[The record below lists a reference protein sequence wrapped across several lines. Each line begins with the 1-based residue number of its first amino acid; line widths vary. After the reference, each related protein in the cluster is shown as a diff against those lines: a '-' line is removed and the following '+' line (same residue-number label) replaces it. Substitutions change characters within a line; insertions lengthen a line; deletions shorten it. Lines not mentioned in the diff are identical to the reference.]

1 MDQLRKPRQA
11 GRIRLAASVR
21 RASPLAAAM
30 LALLLLSPAAADI
43 RNDAVAVA
51 VYGPDTVV
59 SPPAGQSVPLAAAA
73 PALDVS
79 IVPVIESLGRADG
92 IVDFTVTVANGGNVT
107 LRDVRLSGT
116 GVAEPAC
123 PSGNPVAELAPGDLE
138 TCQAVRAADDRGIAG
153 LSLTATA
160 RTVPSGGPIA
170 DVQSADV
177 SEKAAFPAV
186 ISGVVFG
193 DANGN
198 GVFDA
203 DTDPAFEGY
212 RVDLVRG
219 SKSVAAAVTGPTGR
233 YAFPDVPPGPGHE
246 LVFRNSAG
254 GIVGGL
260 ANIDVAS
267 GVVMTGKDLAINA
280 TGIVYD
286 ALSRRPVAGAV
297 VTILD
302 AAGGALPPGCFMVPG
317 QQAQVT
323 AANGAYRFDI
333 APGADPAC
341 PAAQAEYVIS
351 VGPPVGYAS
360 PSSVLPPLSGPLDMT
375 ACVFDAVPGGA
386 CQTSAA
392 GAPPPP
398 GSPAIHVLSV
408 LLQAGDPPLIHNH
421 IPLDPLVA
429 TAPPA
434 LTVTADKP
442 ALPRGGSV
450 KLTIE
455 IGNPDPLPAGP
466 VRLTNVMPPGFA
478 YVEGSARIDGEAV
491 EPAVSPPALDFGA
504 MALAGRTAITI
515 TLELEATAGGG
526 PGRHVNRVRLAAP
539 SGKTLAPDAFTEI
552 EVLTEPASGCTE
564 VSGRV
569 FADTNR
575 NARADTGEAG
585 LGGVVIVT
593 GRGTPVV
600 TDRQGRFR
608 VPCAE
613 LPDSAFSLVLTLS
626 EESLPPG
633 FRLTTGNPRTVQV
646 SSASSAGAVDFG
658 AAAPRV
664 VRLDL
669 KDGAFA
675 GGSPELKPEWAAGIE
690 RLVGVL
696 AEQPSTLRIIYK
708 TGVEDGL
715 ARARLE
721 TVEHAVR
728 QQWNRSGQG
737 GGIGI
742 DAELLPE

>member
-1 MDQLRKPRQA
+1 MDQVRKPRQA
-11 GRIRLAASVR
+11 GGIRLAANAR
-21 RASPLAAAM
+21 RASPLAAAV
-30 LALLLLSPAAADI
+30 LALLLPSPAAADI

-51 VYGPDTVV
+51 TYGQGTFV
-59 SPPAGQSVPLAAAA
+59 SPPSGQSVPLAAAA

-79 IVPVIESLGRADG
+79 IVPDPDSYGRADG
-92 IVDFTVTVANGGNVT
+92 NMEYAVTVTNSGNVT
-107 LRDVRLSGT
+107 LRDIRLAGT
-116 GVAEPAC
+116 GVADPVC
-123 PSGNPVAELAPGDLE
+123 PSGNAVAELAPGDLE
-138 TCQAVRAADDRGIAG
+138 TCHVVRAADDRGIAG
-153 LSLTATA
+153 LFLTATA
-160 RTVPSGGPIA
+160 QVAPSGGPA
-170 DVQSADV
+170 VDGQAGRV
-177 SEKAAFPAV
+177 SQKAVFPAV
-186 ISGVVFG
+186 ISGVIYS

-203 DTDPAFEGY
+203 GSDPAFAGY
-212 RVDLVRG
+212 RVDLARAG
-219 SKSVAAAVTGPTGR
+219 TLVATASTGPTGR
-233 YAFPDVPPGPGHE
+233 YAFPDIRPGPGHE

-267 GVVMTGKDLAINA
+267 GAVMTGKDLAIDA

-286 ALSRRPVAGAV
+286 ALSRRPIAGAV

-323 AANGAYRFDI
+323 AASGAYRFDI

-351 VGPPVGYAS
+351 VGSPDGYAS
-360 PSSVLPPLSGPLDMT
+360 PSSVLPPLPGPLDMT

-408 LLQAGDPPLIHNH
+408 LLQAADPPLIHNH

-429 TAPPA
+429 TAPPV

-442 ALPRGGSV
+442 GLRRGGRV

-455 IGNPDPLPAGP
+455 IANLDPLPAEQ

-478 YVEGSARIDGEAV
+478 YVGGSARIDGKAV
-491 EPAVSPPALDFGA
+491 EPAISPPALDFGA
-504 MALAGRTAITI
+504 MALPGKAAITA
-515 TLELEATAGGG
+515 TLELEVLPGAG

-539 SGKTLAPDAFTEI
+539 SGKTLAPDALTEI
-552 EVLTEPASGCTE
+552 EVLAEPASRCTE

-569 FADTNR
+569 VADTNR
-575 NARADTGEAG
+575 NGRADTGESG

-593 GRGTPVV
+593 GMGTPVV

-613 LPDSAFSLVLTLS
+613 LPDSAFSLVLTLD

-633 FRLTTGNPRTVQV
+633 FRLMTGNPRTVQV

-721 TVEHAVR
+721 TVEQAVR
-728 QQWNRSGQG
+728 AQWTRSGQG

-742 DAELLPE
+742 DAELLHE